1 VIRRPDTTLTTLGL
15 FSAGLGLLMANIWHK
30 RRQIS
35 LRLRPRGVTEAAG
48 VTRKRAMRLAR
59 LDSVPEWPTA
69 TSRPGQ

>member
-1 VIRRPDTTLTTLGL
+1 VIRRPTTLITLL
-15 FSAGLGLLMANIWHK
+15 LSAAGLGLLMADIWHK

-35 LRLRPRGVTEAAG
+35 LRLRPRGVTEAGG

-69 TSRPGQ
+69 AIRPG